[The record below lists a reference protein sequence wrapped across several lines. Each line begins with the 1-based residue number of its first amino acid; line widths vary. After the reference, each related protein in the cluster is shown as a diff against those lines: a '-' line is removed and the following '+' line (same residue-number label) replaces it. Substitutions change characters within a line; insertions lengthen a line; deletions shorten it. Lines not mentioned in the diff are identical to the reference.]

1 MANTIVLKNRSNTS
15 SPAPG
20 TSDLTS
26 GEVAINYHEDVRK
39 LYFKDSGNTVREV
52 LDSQGVDDQATALAI
67 ALGQSMANTFKLKT
81 KASLTTSL
89 AAVYTV
95 PSSKTAII
103 LSISLANKTGNSV
116 TGSVQISSDTSDT
129 ETNADAYLL
138 STAPIPSG
146 GTLEVMQ
153 GNKLVL
159 QTTDIIKA
167 KASTGSA
174 VDVIISLME
183 MDV

>member
-1 MANTIVLKNRSNTS
+1 
-15 SPAPG
+15 
-20 TSDLTS
+20 
-26 GEVAINYHEDVRK
+26 
-39 LYFKDSGNTVREV
+39 
-52 LDSQGVDDQATALAI
+52 
-67 ALGQSMANTFKLKT
+67 MANTFKLKT

-103 LSISLANKTGNSV
+103 LSISLANKTGSAV
-116 TGSVQISSDTSDT
+116 TSDVLIVSDTSDT
-129 ETNADAYLL
+129 ETNANSYLL
-138 STAPIPSG
+138 KGAPLPAGS
-146 GTLEVMQ
+146 TLEIMQ

-159 QTTDIIKA
+159 QTTDVLQA
-167 KASTGSA
+167 RASAGTS

>member
-1 MANTIVLKNRSNTS
+1 MANV
-15 SPAPG
+15 
-20 TSDLTS
+20 
-26 GEVAINYHEDVRK
+26 
-39 LYFKDSGNTVREV
+39 
-52 LDSQGVDDQATALAI
+52 
-67 ALGQSMANTFKLKT
+67 FKLKT

-89 AAVYTV
+89 LPVYTV
-95 PSSKTAII
+95 PSNKTAII
-103 LSISLANKTGNSV
+103 LSISLANKTGNSA
-116 TGSVQISSDTSDT
+116 TASVQISSDTSDT

-138 STAPIPSG
+138 STAPVPSG

-159 QTTDIIKA
+159 QTTDVLKA

-174 VDVIISLME
+174 IDIIVSLME

>member
-1 MANTIVLKNRSNTS
+1 MANV
-15 SPAPG
+15 
-20 TSDLTS
+20 
-26 GEVAINYHEDVRK
+26 
-39 LYFKDSGNTVREV
+39 
-52 LDSQGVDDQATALAI
+52 
-67 ALGQSMANTFKLKT
+67 FKLKT
-81 KASLTTSL
+81 KASLSTSL

-116 TGSVQISSDTSDT
+116 TASVQVSSDTSDT

-138 STAPIPSG
+138 STAPVPSG

-159 QTTDIIKA
+159 QTTDVLKA
-167 KASTGSA
+167 KASTGRA
-174 VDVIISLME
+174 VDIIVSLME